1 MYKICIPQIYKVK
14 LVNWWKKSLKS
25 YHNQE
30 AHLDPHQTSMMK
42 LLYENNER
50 FLVKISSI
58 KYVKWVLNKL
68 TTQEW
73 IASGTF
79 YWILSNAFTSFNS
92 SFSNLYATSFM
103 GTQNCEYLPK
113 IKCVIINDE
122 IKRIIWTINWLYQPP
137 WQIFWENF

>member
-58 KYVKWVLNKL
+58 KYVKWVLN
-68 TTQEW
+68 TTHNSEMDC
-73 IASGTF
+73 IRDALLNTF
-79 YWILSNAFTSFNS
+79 QRFHIL
-92 SFSNLYATSFM
+92 
-103 GTQNCEYLPK
+103 Q
-113 IKCVIINDE
+113 
-122 IKRIIWTINWLYQPP
+122 
-137 WQIFWENF
+137 